1 MHLSKAAFAWL
12 QEQVDKLGN
21 IIITKEELGFLR
33 KECAYLDEAHL
44 TYLRG
49 FRLRPK
55 DQVTLEFSP
64 IDVTECGDLHIK
76 VKGLWVETIL
86 YEIPILALTSEAYF
100 KFVNKDWNHDGQEE
114 KAYKKAKTLLE
125 NGCIVSDFGSR
136 RRRDYKTQDLVMRGL
151 VRASRE
157 GGVKGKLTGTS
168 NVHFAMMHGIA
179 PVGTVAHEWYM
190 GIAAITNNYES
201 ANELGL
207 RYWVGC
213 FGEGVLGIALTD
225 TFGTPAF
232 FRAFQQPI
240 VSITS
245 ASRGSVATL
254 PSTATS
260 STASHSQSLADTTAP
275 VITPLKGSGQPCG
288 PKSRTYAEAFT
299 GIRQDSGDP
308 KDYVRQARDFYD
320 SVGIKDKKVIIFSDS
335 LNVERCLEYRRVAE
349 EAGFAPS
356 FGVGT
361 FFTNDFVHKSDGKK
375 SVPLNIVIKISHAD
389 GRPAVKISDNIGKNT
404 GDSETVKQ
412 VKERL
417 GYVEKD
423 WAKGDE
429 ATRWGKEGQ

>member
-1 MHLSKAAFAWL
+1 MRLSKAAFEWL

-21 IIITKEELGFLR
+21 ILITEEELAFLR
-33 KECAYLDEAHL
+33 KECTYLDEAHL

-55 DQVTLEFSP
+55 DQVTLDFSP
-64 IDVTECGDLHIK
+64 TDETEYGDLHIT

-86 YEIPILALTSEAYF
+86 YEIPILALTSEAFF
-100 KFVNKDWNHDGQEE
+100 KFVDVDWDHDGQEE
-114 KAYKKAKTLLE
+114 KAYKKGKTLLE

-136 RRRDYKTQDLVMRGL
+136 RRRDYKTQDHVMHGL
-151 VRASRE
+151 VRASKE
-157 GGVKGKLTGTS
+157 GGKTGKLTGTS
-168 NVHFAMMHGIA
+168 NVHFAMTHGIA

-190 GIAAITNNYES
+190 GIAAITNDYES

-213 FGEGVLGIALTD
+213 FGDGVLGIALTD

-245 ASRGSVATL
+245 ASRGSAATL
-254 PSTATS
+254 PSAAEST
-260 STASHSQSLADTTAP
+260 TASHTQSLADTTAP
-275 VITPLKGSGQPCG
+275 VSAPLNGASEPIG

-308 KDYVRQARDFYD
+308 KDYVKQAREFYD

-335 LNVERCLEYRRVAE
+335 LNVERCLEYRQVAE
-349 EAGFAPS
+349 EAGFTPS

-361 FFTNDFVHKSDGKK
+361 FFTNDFLHKSDGEK
-375 SVPLNIVIKISHAD
+375 SAPLNIVIKLSHAD

-404 GDSETVKQ
+404 GDSKTVKE